1 MKKYLLL
8 PSIVIAGLPMVTMA
22 AQAPT
27 DFASFVSLINGII
40 NILIPLIFTLT
51 FIVLMWGVIKSWILN
66 GGDASEI
73 EKGKKIVVV
82 GIIALVVMSGIW
94 GIIALL
100 RYTFFG
106 A

>member
-8 PSIVIAGLPMVTMA
+8 MLGVGAVPGVVRA

-27 DFASFVSLINGII
+27 DFASFVGLLTGII

-51 FIVLMWGVIKSWILN
+51 LIVLMWGIIKSWILN
-66 GGDASEI
+66 GGDPSEI
-73 EKGKKIVVV
+73 EKGKKIVTV
-82 GIIALVVMSGIW
+82 GIFALVIMSGIW

-100 RYTFFG
+100 RFSFFG
-106 A
+106 V